1 MVFSSNDYDER
12 CIDDRMEA
20 RAEEQYEARQ
30 IEKHFEEEA
39 KDDRTEKLPGHQDA
53 GRD

>member
-12 CIDDRMEA
+12 RLAEIMEA

-30 IEKHFEEEA
+30 IEKHYEEEV

>member
-12 CIDDRMEA
+12 RLEEIMEA

-30 IEKHFEEEA
+30 IEKHFEEA
-39 KDDRTEKLPGHQDA
+39 RNDRTEELPGHQDA

>member
-1 MVFSSNDYDER
+1 MVFSSNYDSRYDE
-12 CIDDRMEA
+12 IMEA

-30 IEKHFEEEA
+30 IEKHFEKEA